1 MQWLLVRSCHMID
14 GNIYTEQLASVFEA
28 AKVLNTSPD
37 TIRRWEKKGLIKCER
52 NGNGH
57 RLFRMEELQRTQ
69 QKYLG
74 GESGSGKFQVLKSKP
89 TNYSVIEL
97 FAGCGGLALGFKN
110 AGLNAELLVEIEKD
124 CVATLKRNLPDVR
137 SECTDVAKIDFKPW
151 KNKVDIVSGGFP
163 CQAFSYA
170 GQGRGFGETRGT
182 LFFQFARC
190 VEEVRPKIAVGEN
203 VRGLLMHDQGRT
215 LQTMVKTLEDL
226 GYTVYTRLLRSQF
239 LDVPQK
245 RERLFII
252 ALDKSFSHPA
262 FFPKERDYTV
272 SMREALADCPPSPGQ
287 KYPDKKA
294 KIMALIPP
302 GGYWRDLPLELQRS
316 YMGASFHHEG
326 GRTGMARRLSWD
338 EPSLTLTCNPAQKQ
352 TERGHPKENRPLNV
366 REYARIQTFPDRWQ
380 FSGSTSSQYR
390 QIGNAVPVNLGYHVG
405 RCLIALLDGK
415 FDPKTMVIHSG
426 KTKPSLQ
433 SDLAF

>member
-1 MQWLLVRSCHMID
+1 MQWLLFIYLRMID
-14 GNIYTEQLASVFEA
+14 ATEQLASVFDA
-28 AKVLNTSPD
+28 AKILGTSPD

-52 NGNGH
+52 SKNGH
-57 RLFRMEELQRTQ
+57 RLFRVNELQRTQ

-74 GESGSGKFQVLKSKP
+74 GESSGGKFQILKSKP
-89 TNYSVIEL
+89 TNHNVIEL

-110 AGLNAELLVEIEKD
+110 AGLKSELLVEIEKD
-124 CVATLKRNLPDVR
+124 CVATLKKNLPNIR
-137 SECTDVAKIDFKPW
+137 SECTDVANIDFRPW

-170 GQGRGFGETRGT
+170 GQGLGFGETRGT

-203 VRGLLMHDQGRT
+203 VRGLLMHDNGRT
-215 LQTMVKTLEDL
+215 LQTMVGTLEDL
-226 GYTVYTRLLRSQF
+226 GYTVYTRLLRAQF

-262 FFPKERDYTV
+262 FFPRERDYTV
-272 SMREALADCPPSPGQ
+272 SLREALADCPPSPGQ
-287 KYPDKKA
+287 KYPEKKA

-302 GGYWRDLPLELQRS
+302 GGYWRDLPPELQRS
-316 YMGASFHHEG
+316 YMGASFHHIG

-352 TERGHPKENRPLNV
+352 TERGHPKENRPLSV

-380 FSGSTSSQYR
+380 FHGSTSSQYR

-405 RCLIALLDGK
+405 RCLIAMLEGK
-415 FDPKTMVIHSG
+415 IDQKTMIVHTEEKKSAF
-426 KTKPSLQ
+426 Q
-433 SDLAF
+433 SDFAF

>member
-1 MQWLLVRSCHMID
+1 MQWLLVNNFNMID
-14 GNIYTEQLASVFEA
+14 GNASSEQLASVFEA
-28 AKVLNTSPD
+28 AKVLNTSID
-37 TIRRWEKKGLIKCER
+37 TIRRWEKKGLIRCER

-57 RLFRMEELQRTQ
+57 RLFSMEELQRTQ
-69 QKYLG
+69 QKYLNGDSSG
-74 GESGSGKFQVLKSKP
+74 GKYQILKSKP
-89 TNYSVIEL
+89 TKYSVIEL

-124 CVATLKRNLPDVR
+124 CVATLKKNLPDVR
-137 SECTDVAKIDFKPW
+137 SECTDVAKIDFRPW

-226 GYTVYTRLLRSQF
+226 GYKVYTQLLRSQF

-252 ALDKSFSHPA
+252 ALDK
-262 FFPKERDYTV
+262 
-272 SMREALADCPPSPGQ
+272 
-287 KYPDKKA
+287 
-294 KIMALIPP
+294 
-302 GGYWRDLPLELQRS
+302 
-316 YMGASFHHEG
+316 
-326 GRTGMARRLSWD
+326 
-338 EPSLTLTCNPAQKQ
+338 
-352 TERGHPKENRPLNV
+352 
-366 REYARIQTFPDRWQ
+366 
-380 FSGSTSSQYR
+380 
-390 QIGNAVPVNLGYHVG
+390 
-405 RCLIALLDGK
+405 
-415 FDPKTMVIHSG
+415 
-426 KTKPSLQ
+426 
-433 SDLAF
+433 